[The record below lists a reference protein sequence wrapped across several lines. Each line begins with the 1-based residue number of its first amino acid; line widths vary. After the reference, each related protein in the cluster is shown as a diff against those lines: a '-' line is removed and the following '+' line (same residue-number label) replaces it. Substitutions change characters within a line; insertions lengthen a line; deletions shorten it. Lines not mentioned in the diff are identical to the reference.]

1 MYHENSH
8 NAIAVAQCLLMASC
22 QAGLSISAE
31 PAPGRV
37 PFVTE
42 FKRIDA
48 TGRGRITME
57 QALEYY
63 RNRFVEL
70 DRNGDGFLDANELD
84 AALPLM
90 YAKSGKELLTSLDRN
105 SDGKLSLSEFTVIA
119 NWLFQLA
126 KNPTQLTITDVEKG

>member
-1 MYHENSH
+1 MRIA
-8 NAIAVAQCLLMASC
+8 NAIAITQCLLMASC

-37 PFVTE
+37 PFVIE
-42 FKRIDA
+42 FKKIDA
-48 TGRGRITME
+48 TSSGRITME

-63 RNRFVEL
+63 RKRFVEL
-70 DRNGDGFLDANELD
+70 DRNGDGFLDASELD

-105 SDGKLSLSEFTVIA
+105 SDGKLSVSEFTVIA

-126 KNPTQLTITDVEKG
+126 KSPTQLTMADVEKG

>member
-1 MYHENSH
+1 MRIA
-8 NAIAVAQCLLMASC
+8 NAMAVAQCLLMASC

-48 TGRGRITME
+48 TSSGRITME

-70 DRNGDGFLDANELD
+70 DRNGDGFLDASELD

-90 YAKSGKELLTSLDRN
+90 YAKSGKFFLSSLDRN
-105 SDGKLSLSEFTVIA
+105 SDVKPFVSRRTAIG
-119 NWLFQLA
+119 
-126 KNPTQLTITDVEKG
+126 

>member
-1 MYHENSH
+1 MR
-8 NAIAVAQCLLMASC
+8 IANGIVVTLCLLMASC
-22 QAGLSISAE
+22 QAGLGTSAE

-48 TGRGRITME
+48 TSSGRITME
-57 QALEYY
+57 QAVEYY
-63 RNRFVEL
+63 RNRFAEL
-70 DRNGDGFLDANELD
+70 DRNGDGFLDASELD
-84 AALPLM
+84 TALPLM
-90 YAKSGKELLTSLDRN
+90 YAKTGKDLLTSLDRN

-126 KNPTQLTITDVEKG
+126 KSPTQLTMTDVEKG

>member
-1 MYHENSH
+1 MRIA
-8 NAIAVAQCLLMASC
+8 NAMAVTQCLLMASC
-22 QAGLSISAE
+22 QSGLSISAE

-48 TGRGRITME
+48 TNSGRITME

-63 RNRFVEL
+63 RKRFVEL
-70 DRNGDGFLDANELD
+70 DRNGDGFLDASELD

-90 YAKSGKELLTSLDRN
+90 YAKSGRDLLISLDRN
-105 SDGKLSLSEFTVIA
+105 SDGKLSVSEFTVIA

-126 KNPTQLTITDVEKG
+126 KSPTQLTMTDVEKS

>member
-1 MYHENSH
+1 MRIA
-8 NAIAVAQCLLMASC
+8 NAIAVTQCLLMASC
-22 QAGLSISAE
+22 QAGLSISAA

-42 FKRIDA
+42 FKRIDVA
-48 TGRGRITME
+48 NSGRITME

-63 RNRFVEL
+63 RHWFAEL
-70 DRNGDGFLDANELD
+70 DRNGDGFLDASELE

-90 YAKSGKELLTSLDRN
+90 YAKTGKELLTSLDRN
-105 SDGKLSLSEFTVIA
+105 SDGKLSVSEFTVIA

-126 KNPTQLTITDVEKG
+126 KSQTQLTISDVEKG

>member
-1 MYHENSH
+1 MKIG
-8 NAIAVAQCLLMASC
+8 NAIAVTQCLLMASC
-22 QAGLSISAE
+22 QAGLSTSAE

-48 TGRGRITME
+48 TSSGRITME

-70 DRNGDGFLDANELD
+70 DRNGDGFLDASELD
-84 AALPLM
+84 AAIPLM
-90 YAKSGKELLTSLDRN
+90 YAKSGKDLLLSLDRN
-105 SDGKLSLSEFTVIA
+105 SDGKLSLAEFTVIA

-126 KNPTQLTITDVEKG
+126 KTPTQLTMTDVEKG

>member
-1 MYHENSH
+1 MRIA
-8 NAIAVAQCLLMASC
+8 NAMAVAQCLLMASC

-48 TGRGRITME
+48 TSSGRITME

-63 RNRFVEL
+63 RKRFVEL
-70 DRNGDGFLDANELD
+70 DRNGDGFLDASELES
-84 AALPLM
+84 ALPLM
-90 YAKSGKELLTSLDRN
+90 YAKSGRDLLVSLDRN
-105 SDGKLSLSEFTVIA
+105 SDGKLSVSEFTVIA

-126 KNPTQLTITDVEKG
+126 KSPTQLTITDVEKS

>member
-1 MYHENSH
+1 MRIA
-8 NAIAVAQCLLMASC
+8 NAMAATQCLLMASC

-48 TGRGRITME
+48 TSSGRITME
-57 QALEYY
+57 QTLEYY
-63 RNRFVEL
+63 RKRFVEL
-70 DRNGDGFLDANELD
+70 DRNGDGFLDASELE

-90 YAKSGKELLTSLDRN
+90 YAKSGRDLLVSLDRN
-105 SDGKLSLSEFTVIA
+105 SDGKLSVSEFTVIA

-126 KNPTQLTITDVEKG
+126 KSPTQLTITDVEKS

>member
-1 MYHENSH
+1 MMTKAK
-8 NAIAVAQCLLMASC
+8 AIVVTQCLLMASC
-22 QAGLSISAE
+22 QAGLVGSAP

-37 PFVTE
+37 PYITE
-42 FKRIDA
+42 FKKIDA
-48 TGRGRITME
+48 TSSGRITME

-63 RNRFVEL
+63 RRKFAEL

-90 YAKSGKELLTSLDRN
+90 NAKSGKEVLVSLDRN
-105 SDGKLSLSEFTVIA
+105 SDGKLSVSEFTVIA

-126 KNPTQLTITDVEKG
+126 KSPTQLTLGDVEKG

>member
-1 MYHENSH
+1 MRIA
-8 NAIAVAQCLLMASC
+8 NAMAVTQCLLMASC

-31 PAPGRV
+31 PAPGRA

-48 TGRGRITME
+48 TSSGRITME

-63 RNRFVEL
+63 RKRFVEL
-70 DRNGDGFLDANELD
+70 DRNGDGFLDASELE

-90 YAKSGKELLTSLDRN
+90 YAKSGRDLLVSLDRN
-105 SDGKLSLSEFTVIA
+105 SDGKLSVSEFTVIA

-126 KNPTQLTITDVEKG
+126 KSPTQLTITDVEKS

>member
-1 MYHENSH
+1 MKIG
-8 NAIAVAQCLLMASC
+8 NAIAVTQCLLMASC

-48 TGRGRITME
+48 SSSGRITME
-57 QALEYY
+57 QALQYY

-70 DRNGDGFLDANELD
+70 DRNGDGFLDASELD

-90 YAKSGKELLTSLDRN
+90 YAKSGKDLLLSLDRN
-105 SDGKLSLSEFTVIA
+105 SDGKLSLAEFTVIA

-126 KNPTQLTITDVEKG
+126 KTPTQLTMADVEKG